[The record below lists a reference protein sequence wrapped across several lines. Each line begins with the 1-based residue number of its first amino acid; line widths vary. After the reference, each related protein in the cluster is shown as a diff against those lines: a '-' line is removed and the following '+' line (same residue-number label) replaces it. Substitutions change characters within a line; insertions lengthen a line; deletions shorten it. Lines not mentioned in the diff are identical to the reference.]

1 MHDKDSLNSEENQAV
16 RCGSLLIFAGLG
28 NLDFQANFHYHKSL
42 FERKPG
48 RKDLVDVYRSPIPEG
63 TRK

>member
-1 MHDKDSLNSEENQAV
+1 LLDKDSLNSQENQAV
-16 RCGSLLIFAGLG
+16 RYGSPFIFVVLG
-28 NLDFQANFHYHKSL
+28 NLDFQAIFLYHESL

-48 RKDLVDVYRSPIPEG
+48 LESPVDVQRSPIPEG